1 MYINYFFDKLKKEDN
16 LEKRFFI
23 YACIAESILA
33 FISVFLNIILGFDY
47 RLAITCFIS
56 SIAYASLLYFYHKK
70 YNFNKIL
77 FSYTILSIFLID
89 VFYFISGGLDSSIQS
104 IFLMFL
110 LTLSII
116 LDKKYIPTI
125 LISFIFNVIFLYLV
139 ELKFNNL
146 VIQYPDEF
154 SKHID
159 LIFGVTVTG
168 FFTSIL
174 IMIFKNTYTNALD
187 NIKIQQNEISEIREK
202 LNRERENVLKA
213 NHAKNDFLSVMT
225 HEIRTPLN
233 AIIGISNLIEENNIS
248 KDKQLIDALKDS
260 SDNLLVLVSDILD
273 FSKIQEGKIFLENI
287 PFDLKKL
294 IYSIEQI
301 YSVKTKENNNKIIL
315 ELDRSLK
322 KRVLGDSVRLTQVIN
337 NLVSNA
343 MKFTKNGT
351 ITIKVIKDNTFID
364 INDKSKIK
372 VKFYIK
378 DTGIGISIDKQEDI
392 FEKFTQADSSITR
405 KFGGTGLGLSITRS
419 ILELMGSQIKLESQE
434 NNGSTFYFDLILKE
448 IEEENLI
455 SNKDVILD
463 LSRIKLLLV
472 EDNDLNIMV
481 TTKFF
486 DKWKISYEVAKN
498 GFEAVEKANK
508 SHFDIILMDL
518 QMPEMDGF
526 SATEKIREFNSK
538 TPILALTANA
548 SLEIKERCIIS
559 GFNDY
564 ITKPF
569 KPDLLKEK
577 IFNFIQIEI

>member
-351 ITIKVIKDNTFID
+351 ITIKVIKDNSFID